1 MTRILLIVAAC
12 VLGACATL
20 SAVDYEALIAA
31 PDRSENDRR
40 TDQRRNPARLL
51 AFTGVRPGMKVLDMG
66 AGGGYSTELMA
77 RAVGPSGT
85 VYAQNPAQGGEKANA
100 ALQARA
106 KSAVMKNVV
115 ALQRPFD
122 DPLPPEVRDL
132 DLITFFFEYHDTPAL
147 SVDRPRMNR
156 RLLEALK
163 PGGYLVVADHSARPG
178 DGVSVSRTLHRIEES
193 VVKSDL
199 AAAGFRLVDEG
210 NFLRSPEDKRDVIVF
225 KSPVPVDEFVLKFQK
240 PR

>member
-1 MTRILLIVAAC
+1 MARILLLFVAC
-12 VLGACATL
+12 TLGACATL
-20 SAVDYEALIAA
+20 AGIDYEALIAA

-40 TDQRRNPARLL
+40 TDQRRNPPRLL

-85 VYAQNPAQGGEKANA
+85 VYAQNPAEGGEKANA
-100 ALQARA
+100 AFQARA

-115 ALQRPFD
+115 LLQRPFE
-122 DPLPPEVRDL
+122 DPLPLEVRDL
-132 DLITFFFEYHDTPAL
+132 DLITFFFQYHDTSAL
-147 SVDRPRMNR
+147 NVDRQRMNR
-156 RLLEALK
+156 RLFEALK
-163 PGGYLVVADHSARPG
+163 PGGYLVLADHSAQTG

-193 VVKSDL
+193 VVKSDM
-199 AAAGFRLVDEG
+199 AAAGFRLVEEG
-210 NFLRSPEDKRDVIVF
+210 DFLRNAEDKRDVIVF
-225 KSPVPVDEFVLKFQK
+225 KSPVRVDEFVLKFQK